1 MKVAIVHYWL
11 VGMRG
16 GEKVIEALCEMYP
29 EADIFTHVYRP
40 ERISPIIRRH
50 RVTTTFIDRLPM
62 AHRMYQKYLPL
73 MPLALEQLDLSA
85 YDLVI
90 SSESGPAKGVLTRP
104 DALHV
109 CYCHTPM
116 RYVWSGY
123 HDYLASAGPLVRPL
137 MPYAIHRLR
146 QWDLA
151 TAARVD
157 RFIANSATVAQ
168 RIWRVYRRDA
178 TVIHPPVETG
188 RFAATTALD
197 GETRGDHYLFL
208 SQLVAYKRADIA
220 IEAFN
225 RMGRKLLVV
234 GEGEEYRRLKQM
246 AGPTVELLGHCSA
259 EELDRHYAAC
269 RALIFTAN
277 EDFGIVPVEAMAAG
291 RPVLALRRGGATETV
306 RDGVTGLFFDQQTPE
321 ALIDAVERFEAQE
334 HRFDPAAIRAHAA
347 RFDQELFKERLRDTV
362 DRWLAGREAA
372 DALAP
377 MTTRKDARGRELAPA

>member
-16 GEKVIEALCEMYP
+16 GEKVLDALCDLYP
-29 EADIFTHVYRP
+29 EADVFTHVYRP
-40 ERISPIIRRH
+40 DRVSPAIRRH
-50 RVTTTFIDRLPM
+50 QVRTTFIDRLPF
-62 AHRMYQKYLPL
+62 AHRLYQKYLPL

-123 HDYLASAGPLVRPL
+123 HDYLSSAGPLVRPL
-137 MPYAIHRLR
+137 MPYAVHRLR

-157 RFIANSATVAQ
+157 HFIANSTTVAQ
-168 RIWRVYRRDA
+168 RIWRAYRRDA
-178 TVIHPPVETG
+178 TVIHPPVDVA
-188 RFAATTALD
+188 RFTTD
-197 GETRGDHYLFL
+197 TPPGSHYLFV
-208 SQLVAYKRADIA
+208 SQLVPYKRADVA

-225 RMGRKLLVV
+225 RMGKSLIVV
-234 GEGEEYRRLKQM
+234 GEGEEYKRLKQM
-246 AGPTVELLGHCSA
+246 AGPTVWLAGHCSA
-259 EELDRHYAAC
+259 EELARHYAEC
-269 RALIFTAN
+269 RALVFTAN
-277 EDFGIVPVEAMAAG
+277 EDFGIVPVEAMASG

-306 RDGVTGLFFDQQTPE
+306 KDGVTGLFFDEQTPE
-321 ALIDAVERFEAQE
+321 ALIEAVERYEAQA
-334 HRFDPAAIRAHAA
+334 HRFHPAILREHARRFDERVFKEKMRSAIDGWLHAA
-347 RFDQELFKERLRDTV
+347 
-362 DRWLAGREAA
+362 
-372 DALAP
+372 ALETPPVRYAVEP
-377 MTTRKDARGRELAPA
+377 RPRPELAPV

>member
-16 GEKVIEALCEMYP
+16 GEKVIEALCELYP
-29 EADIFTHVYRP
+29 EADVFTHVYRP
-40 ERISPIIRRH
+40 ERISPVIRSH

-123 HDYLASAGPLVRPL
+123 HDYLSSAGPVIRPL

-157 RFIANSATVAQ
+157 RFIANSETVAQ
-168 RIWRVYRRDA
+168 RIWRVYRRDS
-178 TVIHPPVETG
+178 TVINPPVETR
-188 RFAATTALD
+188 RFATA
-197 GETRGDHYLFL
+197 EAPGDHYLFV
-208 SQLVAYKRADIA
+208 SQLVSYKRADVA

-225 RMGRKLLVV
+225 RMGRKLVVV
-234 GEGEEYRRLKQM
+234 GEGEEFRRLKQM

-259 EELDRHYAAC
+259 AELDRQYAAC
-269 RALIFTAN
+269 RALVFTAN

-291 RPVLALRRGGATETV
+291 RPVIALNRGGATETV
-306 RDGVTGLFFDQQTPE
+306 KDGLSGLFFDQQTPE
-321 ALIDAVERFEAQE
+321 ALIEAVERFEAQE
-334 HRFDPAAIRAHAA
+334 RRFDPAAIQSYAA
-347 RFDQELFKERLRDTV
+347 RFDGAVFRTRLRETIDS
-362 DRWLAGREAA
+362 WMNGEEPS
-372 DALAP
+372 LAP
-377 MTTRKDARGRELAPA
+377 ARAAVHSARGRELAPA

>member
-16 GEKVIEALCEMYP
+16 GEKVIEALCELYP

-40 ERISPIIRRH
+40 ERISPVIRSH
-50 RVTTTFIDRLPM
+50 KVTTTFIDRLPM

-123 HDYLASAGPLVRPL
+123 HDYLHSAGPIVRPL

-157 RFIANSATVAQ
+157 RFIANSETVAK
-168 RIWRVYRRDA
+168 RIWRVYRRDS
-178 TVIHPPVETG
+178 TVINPPVETR
-188 RFAATTALD
+188 RFATA
-197 GETRGDHYLFL
+197 EPPGDHYLFV
-208 SQLVAYKRADIA
+208 SQLVSYKRADVA

-225 RMGRKLLVV
+225 RMGRKLVVV

-259 EELDRHYAAC
+259 EELDRQYAAC

-291 RPVLALRRGGATETV
+291 RPVIALNRGGATETV
-306 RDGVTGLFFDQQTPE
+306 RDGLSGLFFDQQTPE
-321 ALIDAVERFEAQE
+321 ALIEAVQRFEAQE
-334 HRFDPAAIRAHAA
+334 DRFNPAAIQTYAA
-347 RFDQELFKERLRDTV
+347 RFDGAVFKARLRETIDS
-362 DRWLAGREAA
+362 WMNGEEPS
-372 DALAP
+372 LAP
-377 MTTRKDARGRELAPA
+377 ARTATNDARGRELAPA

>member
-16 GEKVIEALCEMYP
+16 GEKVIEALCELYP
-29 EADIFTHVYRP
+29 EADVFTHVYRP
-40 ERISPIIRRH
+40 ERISPIIRSH
-50 RVTTTFIDRLPM
+50 QVTTTFIDRLPM

-123 HDYLASAGPLVRPL
+123 HDYLHSAGPMIRPL

-157 RFIANSATVAQ
+157 RFIANSETVAK
-168 RIWRVYRRDA
+168 RIWRVYRRDS
-178 TVIHPPVETG
+178 TVINPPVETR
-188 RFAATTALD
+188 RFATA
-197 GETRGDHYLFL
+197 EPPGDHYLFV
-208 SQLVAYKRADIA
+208 SQLVSYKRADVA

-225 RMGRKLLVV
+225 RMGRKLVVV

-259 EELDRHYAAC
+259 EELDRQYAAC
-269 RALIFTAN
+269 RALVFTAN

-291 RPVLALRRGGATETV
+291 RPVIALNRGGATETV
-306 RDGVTGLFFDQQTPE
+306 RDGLSGLFFDQQTPE
-321 ALIDAVERFEAQE
+321 ALIEAVQRFEAQE
-334 HRFDPAAIRAHAA
+334 RRFNPTVIQAYAA
-347 RFDQELFKERLRDTV
+347 RFDHSVFKARLRETIDSWV
-362 DRWLAGREAA
+362 NGEEP
-372 DALAP
+372 ALAP
-377 MTTRKDARGRELAPA
+377 ARAAANDARGRELAPA

>member
-16 GEKVIEALCEMYP
+16 GEKVLDALCELYP
-29 EADIFTHVYRP
+29 EADVFTHVYRP
-40 ERISPIIRRH
+40 ERISATIRGHKVR
-50 RVTTTFIDRLPM
+50 TTFINRLPF
-62 AHRMYQKYLPL
+62 ANRMYQKYLPL
-73 MPLALEQLDLSA
+73 MPLALEQLDLSD

-123 HDYLASAGPLVRPL
+123 HDYLSSAGPLIRPL

-157 RFIANSATVAQ
+157 HFIANSTTVAQ

-178 TVIHPPVETG
+178 TVIHPPVDVD
-188 RFAATTALD
+188 RFTTD
-197 GETRGDHYLFL
+197 TPPGGHYLFV
-208 SQLVAYKRADIA
+208 SQLVSYKRADIA

-225 RMGRKLLVV
+225 RMRKPLIVV
-234 GEGEEYRRLKQM
+234 GEGEEYKRLKQM
-246 AGPTVELLGHCSA
+246 AGPTVHLAGHCSA
-259 EELDRHYAAC
+259 EDLARHYASC

-277 EDFGIVPVEAMAAG
+277 EDFGIVPVEAMASG

-306 RDGVTGLFFDQQTPE
+306 KDGVTGLFFDEQTPE
-321 ALIDAVERFEAQE
+321 ALIEAVQRYEAQA
-334 HRFDPAAIRAHAA
+334 HRFRPTILHEHARRFGEDVFKA
-347 RFDQELFKERLRDTV
+347 RMRQTIDAWMRGEEAEPPHVRLSPN
-362 DRWLAGREAA
+362 EAQR
-372 DALAP
+372 P
-377 MTTRKDARGRELAPA
+377 ELAPA

>member
-16 GEKVIEALCEMYP
+16 GEKVVEALCELYP

-40 ERISPIIRRH
+40 ERMSPTIRSH

-123 HDYLASAGPLVRPL
+123 HDYLHSAGPIVRPL

-157 RFIANSATVAQ
+157 RFIANSHTVAQ

-178 TVIHPPVETG
+178 TVIHPPVETQ
-188 RFAATTALD
+188 RFATVTSPNGGD
-197 GETRGDHYLFL
+197 RSDHYLFV
-208 SQLVAYKRADIA
+208 SQLVSYKRADVA

-225 RMGRKLLVV
+225 RMGRKLVVV
-234 GEGEEYRRLKQM
+234 GEGEEFRRLKQM
-246 AGPTVELLGHCSA
+246 AGPTVELVGHCSPA
-259 EELDRHYAAC
+259 DLDRHYASC

-291 RPVLALRRGGATETV
+291 RPVIALNRGGATETV
-306 RDGVTGLFFDQQTPE
+306 RDGLSGLFFDQQTPE
-321 ALIDAVERFEAQE
+321 GLIEAVERFEAQE
-334 HRFDPAAIRAHAA
+334 ARFNPAAIRAHAA
-347 RFDQELFKERLRDTV
+347 RFDRDVFKARLRETIDS
-362 DRWLAGREAA
+362 WMNGEEAS
-372 DALAP
+372 LAP
-377 MTTRKDARGRELAPA
+377 ERSTAISHRGRELAPA

>member
-16 GEKVIEALCEMYP
+16 GEKVIEALCELYP
-29 EADIFTHVYRP
+29 EADVFTHVYRP
-40 ERISPIIRRH
+40 ERISPIIRSH
-50 RVTTTFIDRLPM
+50 HVTTTFIDRLPM

-123 HDYLASAGPLVRPL
+123 HDYLHSAGPIVRPL

-157 RFIANSATVAQ
+157 RFIANSETVAK
-168 RIWRVYRRDA
+168 RIWRVYRRDS
-178 TVIHPPVETG
+178 TVINPPVETR
-188 RFAATTALD
+188 RFATA
-197 GETRGDHYLFL
+197 EPPGDHYLFV
-208 SQLVAYKRADIA
+208 SQLVSYKRADVA

-225 RMGRKLLVV
+225 RMGRKLVVV

-259 EELDRHYAAC
+259 EELDRQYAAC

-291 RPVLALRRGGATETV
+291 RPVIALNRGGATETV
-306 RDGVTGLFFDQQTPE
+306 RDGLSGLFFDQQTPE
-321 ALIDAVERFEAQE
+321 ALIEAVQRFEAQE
-334 HRFDPAAIRAHAA
+334 RRFNPTVIQAYAA
-347 RFDQELFKERLRDTV
+347 RFDRAVFKARLRETIDS
-362 DRWLAGREAA
+362 WMNGEEP
-372 DALAP
+372 ALAP
-377 MTTRKDARGRELAPA
+377 ARAAANDARGRELAPA

>member
-16 GEKVIEALCEMYP
+16 GEKVIEALCELYP
-29 EADIFTHVYRP
+29 EADVFTHVYRP
-40 ERISPIIRRH
+40 ERISPIIRSH
-50 RVTTTFIDRLPM
+50 QVTTTFIDRLPM

-123 HDYLASAGPLVRPL
+123 HDYLHSAGPIVRPL

-157 RFIANSATVAQ
+157 RFIANSETVAK
-168 RIWRVYRRDA
+168 RIWRVYRRDS
-178 TVIHPPVETG
+178 TVINPPVETR
-188 RFAATTALD
+188 RFATA
-197 GETRGDHYLFL
+197 EPPGDHYLFV
-208 SQLVAYKRADIA
+208 SQLVSYKRADVA

-225 RMGRKLLVV
+225 RMGRKLVVV

-259 EELDRHYAAC
+259 EELDRQYAAC
-269 RALIFTAN
+269 RALVFTAN

-291 RPVLALRRGGATETV
+291 RPVIALNRGGATETV
-306 RDGVTGLFFDQQTPE
+306 RDGLSGLFFDQQTPE
-321 ALIDAVERFEAQE
+321 ALIEAVQRFEAQE
-334 HRFDPAAIRAHAA
+334 HRFNPTVIQAHAA
-347 RFDQELFKERLRDTV
+347 RFDRSVFKARLRETIDSWV
-362 DRWLAGREAA
+362 NGEEP
-372 DALAP
+372 ALAP
-377 MTTRKDARGRELAPA
+377 ARAAANDARGRELAPA